1 MAQSTLYSDIKDM
14 PEHPFQPVSFKFKLH
29 IDFAKIKFAKFLKI
43 ERYARSQIITL
54 ILAVPLQDCLLRLC
68 VYHGVFMYVINVLY
82 SYTFLNR
89 N

>member
-43 ERYARSQIITL
+43 SARS
-54 ILAVPLQDCLLRLC
+54 AVPDYHFNPGRTTSRLLARALHMHIC
-68 VYHGVFMYVINVLY
+68 V
-82 SYTFLNR
+82 FLFN
-89 N
+89 